1 MSCIPFTTI
10 YCYLY
15 YPRNFNENNSY
26 ILIFYENRYPSTI
39 TFEAN
44 YNSLYVQYSFSVN
57 CLMREWELEKS
68 FEMHLKM
75 NN

>member
-15 YPRNFNENNSY
+15 YPRNFNENIGY

-44 YNSLYVQYSFSVN
+44 YNFALCTIQLFCKLSHAW
-57 CLMREWELEKS
+57 MGTWEK
-68 FEMHLKM
+68 FWNALK
-75 NN
+75 NE